1 MRSVLVFIKCD
12 LGKTYDVAS
21 ELVETDLCP
30 TIYSISGE
38 YDLFA
43 LVHFDD
49 DADIGREI
57 CERVQHIKGV
67 RETSTT
73 ICFNPF
79 TRDSGIKS
87 P

>member
-1 MRSVLVFIKCD
+1 MRNVLIFIKCE
-12 LGKTYDVAS
+12 LGKTYDVAGK
-21 ELVETDLCP
+21 LAETDLCP
-30 TIYSISGE
+30 KVFSISGE

-43 LVHFDD
+43 MATFAD

-57 CERVQHIKGV
+57 CDGLHGITGIKDTNTV
-67 RETSTT
+67 

-79 TRDSGIKS
+79 TKDKGLKS